1 MLKIRAAV
9 PDDLETLRTLS
20 GDARAER
27 QDTVYADPNVLAAVL
42 EKTIP
47 GTVLLAFSD
56 DVPVGYCAF
65 CISGSVRCGR
75 VELWLDDLYVTPSY
89 RKQYFGKLLLNT
101 AVRIGSDCLCTAVRW
116 NCTSPDGQ
124 AFFARCAAPA
134 PSAEGQYFADVL
146 QIPRL
151 AAFEPSCG
159 CSRTPKD
166 VY

>member
-65 CISGSVRCGR
+65 CISGSVRC
-75 VELWLDDLYVTPSY
+75 
-89 RKQYFGKLLLNT
+89 
-101 AVRIGSDCLCTAVRW
+101 A
-116 NCTSPDGQ
+116 
-124 AFFARCAAPA
+124 
-134 PSAEGQYFADVL
+134 
-146 QIPRL
+146 
-151 AAFEPSCG
+151 
-159 CSRTPKD
+159 SR
-166 VY
+166 